1 MYWQAR
7 FDQENP
13 DQNIIHEMHKIRKE
27 HKDFGCLRMTHEVR
41 EAGYLVNKKKVAR
54 LMKENGLNVTSYTR
68 KSRKYSSYRGDT
80 GKPRK
85 NLIHRR
91 FYTSVV
97 HQKITTDTT
106 EFKYYERDTTGEL
119 RQKKLYLDPFM
130 DLFNSEILSFRIS
143 KRPNAKAVMD
153 ALEEAIQITDDC
165 LYRRTFHSDRG
176 WAYQMGAYQRE
187 LKKHAIF
194 QSFSRKGNCLDNSPM
209 ENFFSLLKQEV
220 YHGQTFH
227 SYEELEQIII
237 TFIDYYNHR
246 RIKQKL
252 DWMSPI
258 TFREKVQNAA

>member
-7 FDQENP
+7 FDRESP
-13 DQNIIHEMHKIRKE
+13 DQKIIDEMHKVRKA
-27 HKDFGCLRMTHEVR
+27 HKDFGCLRMTHELR

-54 LMKENGLNVTSYTR
+54 LLKETGLSVTSYTR

-106 EFKYYERDTTGEL
+106 EFKYYERDMTGEL
-119 RQKKLYLDPFM
+119 RQKKVYLDPFM

-165 LYRRTFHSDRG
+165 QYRRTFHSDRG
-176 WAYQMGAYQRE
+176 WAYQMGAYQSE
-187 LKKHAIF
+187 LKKQTIF
-194 QSFSRKGNCLDNSPM
+194 QSFSRKGNCLDNSPI

-220 YHGQTFH
+220 YYGQIFH
-227 SYEELEQIII
+227 SYEELEGTIV

-252 DWMSPI
+252 NWMSPI
-258 TFREKVQNAA
+258 NYRETVQNAA